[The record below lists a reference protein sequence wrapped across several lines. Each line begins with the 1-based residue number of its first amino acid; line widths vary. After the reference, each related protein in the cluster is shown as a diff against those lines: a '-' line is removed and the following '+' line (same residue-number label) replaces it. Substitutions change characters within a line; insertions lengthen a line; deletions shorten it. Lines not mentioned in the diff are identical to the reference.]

1 MTVSVLL
8 VDDHELVRDGI
19 RQLLSQTLDIK
30 VVGCAASGEEAIQM
44 VQSTVPDVVLM
55 DINMPGIGGVEASL
69 KILRKFPTVK
79 IIALTVRIEGPL
91 PQQLLSAGVSGYLS
105 KNCEFS
111 ELLKAIRTVGLGKRY
126 IANEIASLIVC
137 GQQQQSA
144 CPFDHLSV
152 REMQIVEYTLEG
164 KSIQEIAE
172 VLKISSK
179 TVNTYRYRVHEKLGV
194 KNDVEL
200 TRLAS
205 KHRLIQD
212 N

>member
-1 MTVSVLL
+1 
-8 VDDHELVRDGI
+8 
-19 RQLLSQTLDIK
+19 
-30 VVGCAASGEEAIQM
+30 
-44 VQSTVPDVVLM
+44 
-55 DINMPGIGGVEASL
+55 
-69 KILRKFPTVK
+69 
-79 IIALTVRIEGPL
+79 
-91 PQQLLSAGVSGYLS
+91 
-105 KNCEFS
+105 
-111 ELLKAIRTVGLGKRY
+111 
-126 IANEIASLIVC
+126 
-137 GQQQQSA
+137 
-144 CPFDHLSV
+144 
-152 REMQIVEYTLEG
+152 LEG